1 MGTKRL
7 CRANHL
13 EGAAQGKSAKPPNT
27 ASPSGERGHRTFTP
41 QTQHNPAPGGRQR
54 LMNKPT
60 GRCGSSIQSWL
71 CLQNSQSRSALN
83 MPAWDGV
90 GIWFSEGV
98 SGGEE
103 SIHRGSAYTHTHL
116 HDSLFLFSFLS
127 LLFLLFPLLLHL
139 GFPDGREIEGGP
151 LISYSGLRGTIFLL
165 INDPQ
170 EGTWKHPH
178 VDSQLSHRE
187 TWTASSLCSASESLQ

>member
-27 ASPSGERGHRTFTP
+27 ASPSEERGHRTFTP